1 MHFQRS
7 KSFLES
13 PKSVFNAFVQVIAWF
28 VVIFRNCFTQ
38 FPEPL
43 GEWNL
48 RQFWNIT
55 SGIYAKYHVQIMLL
69 FVYTTT
75 HKRFVIFT
83 CRYFKLSGNTTAL
96 SQANCRIFSCSSM
109 NEEAV
114 VRYSWE
120 FSAHAP
126 VHIWRQPVFGTSFFS
141 PSPFFC
147 FQDFACKTVAV
158 AWASFV
164 VLYFCCAF
172 VLIFCLKS
180 WLRSRNIPIL
190 LWLFYC
196 RLVVGEA

>member
-13 PKSVFNAFVQVIAWF
+13 PKSVFNVFVQVIAWF

-38 FPEPL
+38 FHEPL

-55 SGIYAKYHVQIMLL
+55 SGIYAKYYVQIMLL

-96 SQANCRIFSCSSM
+96 SQSNCRIFSWSSM

-114 VRYSWE
+114 FLRTLPSI
-120 FSAHAP
+120 FDASLSL
-126 VHIWRQPVFGTSFFS
+126 VHLFFTVT
-141 PSPFFC
+141 FFLL
-147 FQDFACKTVAV
+147 
-158 AWASFV
+158 SR
-164 VLYFCCAF
+164 FCM
-172 VLIFCLKS
+172 
-180 WLRSRNIPIL
+180 
-190 LWLFYC
+190 
-196 RLVVGEA
+196 